1 MISDEVRYW
10 PLIMITIMTTKR
22 LWYTSWYTNI
32 WYVTYTISN
41 HPGETRTQNSKLWD
55 AVAKPW
61 KRRIFWLGFPCF
73 AAVFL
78 SLPIRSGH
86 DGTLPDEG
94 KPSRKP
100 PKTRGFLTTRE
111 IQARRCGEICD
122 RFPTCSSDSWWIAQ
136 IESQMSQL
144 KIMRSEPKPGVM
156 GFTNFVEEHA

>member
-1 MISDEVRYW
+1 MIHN
-10 PLIMITIMTTKR
+10 
-22 LWYTSWYTNI
+22 NI
-32 WYVTYTISN
+32 RCVTYIYYLI
-41 HPGETRTQNSKLWD
+41 TQAKQELRIANKGNRQPPVSCFEMQWRNLRSVGSFDWD
-55 AVAKPW
+55 SDLVLQQ
-61 KRRIFWLGFPCF
+61 F
-73 AAVFL
+73 
-78 SLPIRSGH
+78 SLQIRSGH

-111 IQARRCGEICD
+111 IQARCGESCD

>member
-1 MISDEVRYW
+1 MQWR
-10 PLIMITIMTTKR
+10 
-22 LWYTSWYTNI
+22 N
-32 WYVTYTISN
+32 
-41 HPGETRTQNSKLWD
+41 PGSVGSFDWD
-55 AVAKPW
+55 SH
-61 KRRIFWLGFPCF
+61 GF

-122 RFPTCSSDSWWIAQ
+122 FQHVPLILD
-136 IESQMSQL
+136 E
-144 KIMRSEPKPGVM
+144 
-156 GFTNFVEEHA
+156 